1 MLKQP
6 ASHQEIMTWINRA
19 KSLQPHSD
27 GIQMEY
33 VRCLDFVGEHDQ
45 AVEQTRLLVKKRPQ
59 SKAAHRLLA
68 SVSHD

>member
-1 MLKQP
+1 MP
-6 ASHQEIMTWINRA
+6 WINRT

-33 VRCLDFVGEHDQ
+33 VRCLDFVGEHGQ
-45 AVEQTRLLVKKRPQ
+45 AVEQARLLVKKRPQ
-59 SKAAHRLLA
+59 SKSAQKLLD